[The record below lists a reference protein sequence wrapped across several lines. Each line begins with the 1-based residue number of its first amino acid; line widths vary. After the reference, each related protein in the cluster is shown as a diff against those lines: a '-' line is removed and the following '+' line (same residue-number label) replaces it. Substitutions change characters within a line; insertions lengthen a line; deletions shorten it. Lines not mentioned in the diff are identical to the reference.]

1 MNKAQHNLATNHQR
15 AHSMPTGALYNGQV
29 SQQNEVVFSSK
40 RRHPVGIDEALLF
53 GPTRTHSSI
62 YQQDQST
69 LCQLELRCRVDRGFF
84 ISNQHW
90 TCYRRNYFQLSGAFI
105 THCNENQV
113 FYIQNPSS
121 GDSNGSVHSGEES
134 RNDSLLIPIQGFYI
148 QLVAHTSDNDQ
159 PVELIQLTAK
169 RDKGPQ
175 QIPSMLP
182 IQPCGS
188 SGSGGLLLH
197 YPHDQQHQRTVTYE
211 RLQFKSATANNGKK
225 RATQQYFYLTAQLIA
240 QDINQYQHVIATSQ
254 SSPLVVRGRSP
265 GHYAEMDQR
274 SQHRVP
280 PATIATTTIKP
291 SPSKRRKAV
300 KERETALQDTPPTD
314 INAPLSPSSLSP
326 IPMSLAS
333 EATTTTA
340 APTPSTT
347 RPCKLPPPSSPSSS
361 SSSSSPPSKATS
373 SRSASSSSVMTQ
385 SAIITPTIP
394 SDATSLYYMPSSFNH
409 SRSFSAN
416 DSAWHRPYPYPP
428 PPPQQAPQAPYRP
441 HHQQQQT
448 WGAWSPDSAAAYNPP
463 RHDYSKPG
471 DEKPGAPTTFMMY
484 PTTPWD
490 ARQHD
495 PLTDYP
501 PKQ

>member
-1 MNKAQHNLATNHQR
+1 
-15 AHSMPTGALYNGQV
+15 
-29 SQQNEVVFSSK
+29 
-40 RRHPVGIDEALLF
+40 
-53 GPTRTHSSI
+53 
-62 YQQDQST
+62 
-69 LCQLELRCRVDRGFF
+69 
-84 ISNQHW
+84 
-90 TCYRRNYFQLSGAFI
+90 
-105 THCNENQV
+105 
-113 FYIQNPSS
+113 
-121 GDSNGSVHSGEES
+121 
-134 RNDSLLIPIQGFYI
+134 
-148 QLVAHTSDNDQ
+148 
-159 PVELIQLTAK
+159 
-169 RDKGPQ
+169 
-175 QIPSMLP
+175 MLP
-182 IQPCGS
+182 IQPCGI

-240 QDINQYQHVIATSQ
+240 QDVNQYQHVIATSQ

-274 SQHRVP
+274 SQQRLP
-280 PATIATTTIKP
+280 PSTITTMKA

-300 KERETALQDTPPTD
+300 KEQEAILQDTPPTD

-333 EATTTTA
+333 DVTTTTVA
-340 APTPSTT
+340 TATSTHQS
-347 RPCKLPPPSSPSSS
+347 CQLPPPSSPSSS
-361 SSSSSPPSKATS
+361 SSSSPSKTTS
-373 SRSASSSSVMTQ
+373 SRSVSSSSVMTQ

-394 SDATSLYYMPSSFNH
+394 SDATSLYYLPSSFNH
-409 SRSFSAN
+409 NRSFSAN

-428 PPPQQAPQAPYRP
+428 PPQQQAPQASYRP
-441 HHQQQQT
+441 HHHHPQQPQQQHQQQ
-448 WGAWSPDSAAAYNPP
+448 WGAWSPDSTASFSTP
-463 RHDYSKPG
+463 RQHYTKPG
-471 DEKPGAPTTFMMY
+471 DEKPGATTTFMMY